1 MRARTRRGPGGEGR
15 AYQVSARIWPA
26 PIAQAPITKS
36 TLNTAEPTIV
46 EKPTSD
52 SAISTPTIDV
62 KSSGAYARRR
72 DDGR

>member
-1 MRARTRRGPGGEGR
+1 
-15 AYQVSARIWPA
+15 
-26 PIAQAPITKS
+26 
-36 TLNTAEPTIV
+36 LNTAEPTIV